1 MLASDRCNNCNN
13 FYKNTISSRD
23 EHLCS
28 RSLRQTGLQT
38 IPSVASGQ
46 EVFVLLLGLWSL
58 FSVSPFVFGLAFF
71 DC

>member
-1 MLASDRCNNCNN
+1 MSISVVAAYVRQDCKQFQVQPQDR
-13 FYKNTISSRD
+13 
-23 EHLCS
+23 
-28 RSLRQTGLQT
+28 
-38 IPSVASGQ
+38 